1 MKPTMA
7 LKPLVFALTA
17 LLAVAAH
24 ADKTPP
30 TTTPPTTTP
39 PAYTLDPAAAATA
52 VVADV
57 QVSEKNTVTNK
68 AALNKGGVNDSIK
81 GTNGNI
87 GANSAAGAGNQ
98 QDNAVAIATSDE
110 SFVMG
115 TALALTSA
123 SQTSSDN
130 KVQNY
135 GTQNSGSLNDS
146 IKGTSGNIGVNVAAG
161 DLNQQKNNLAIAVSN
176 GRVATAGAGATQTS
190 KNLSVT
196 NEAGPSFLSTVS
208 TYSPMFQGGS
218 YNNTP
223 VSNNASIND
232 SIKGVSGNVGANV
245 AAGVGN
251 QQSNSLSIAAG
262 CKVCM

>member
-24 ADKTPP
+24 AGKPVETPP
-30 TTTPPTTTP
+30 VITPPP
-39 PAYTLDPAAAATA
+39 YTLDPTAAATA

-57 QVSEKNTVTNK
+57 QVSDRNNVTNK
-68 AALNKGGVNDSIK
+68 AALNKAGVNDSIK
-81 GTNGNI
+81 GTNGNV
-87 GANSAAGAGNQ
+87 GVNSAAGAGNQ

-123 SQTSSDN
+123 SQTSSEN
-130 KVQNY
+130 KVQNF
-135 GTQNSGSLNDS
+135 GTQNGATINDS

-176 GRVATAGAGATQTS
+176 GRIATAGAGATQTS
-190 KNLSVT
+190 KNLTVT

-208 TYSPMFQGGS
+208 TYSPMFQGS
-218 YNNTP
+218 SNSNNTP
-223 VSNNASIND
+223 VSNNASLND

>member
-24 ADKTPP
+24 ADKKPPTDTPP
-30 TTTPPTTTP
+30 ATP
-39 PAYTLDPAAAATA
+39 PAYTFDTAAAATA

-68 AALNKGGVNDSIK
+68 AALNNGGVNDSIK

-176 GRVATAGAGATQTS
+176 GRVATAGAGATRAFQSPCSVRSSALTS
-190 KNLSVT
+190 AIYTSQFICASH
-196 NEAGPSFLSTVS
+196 EAAMRARTPSLSTS
-208 TYSPMFQGGS
+208 TIRAPR
-218 YNNTP
+218 TL
-223 VSNNASIND
+223 A
-232 SIKGVSGNVGANV
+232 
-245 AAGVGN
+245 
-251 QQSNSLSIAAG
+251 
-262 CKVCM
+262 